1 MSATENKRTYAYI
14 DQNERAVVVGSDSY
28 KLDDLPPHSQ
38 SYAALRGLQYVVMTK
53 GAEGF
58 AGLKRGDI
66 ISRRAKAA
74 PGLDPWRQ
82 AAAHALVEATKK
94 TSEPLTLSDAED
106 RAKGISTADL
116 WHMKTDPKVVQHWR
130 KLTGADHSVTDILR
144 SPEVLSDVPALAEGS
159 DA

>member
-1 MSATENKRTYAYI
+1 MSESASNKRTYAYI
-14 DQNERAVVVGSDSY
+14 DQAERAVVVGSDVY
-28 KLDDLPPHSQ
+28 KLDDLPEHSKTY
-38 SYAALRGLQYVVMTK
+38 SALRGMQYVVMTK

-144 SPEVLSDVPALAEGS
+144 SPEVLADVPALAE
-159 DA
+159 AE